1 MASKKSNEPKKPMG
15 PSAKAKA
22 KAPSKAPKSAEVVT
36 EMANEETKNM
46 VIEGAAEQGH
56 SQPIEATED
65 KLGPKTHTGLFAN
78 LLSFIWYLV
87 KVPFF
92 ILSLPF
98 RILFWP
104 FRRVYRK
111 WFGPA
116 PLMFGPVPVD
126 HSDPDFASHEETG
139 MLKSQVVFIMI
150 TTFFVIAFYWA
161 SHAELD
167 EQVRA
172 EGDVIPPSDVQ
183 IVQSR
188 LPGSIT
194 EIFVELGSEVQ
205 ENDVLFRV
213 EDADVQADYA
223 ENEVVIASTKAAV
236 TRLQA
241 EVNEEDEVRFA
252 ASLITASPEAV
263 AQERVL
269 FLQNKQALRERIS
282 VIQQS
287 VEALSRTIVE
297 KQTEAE
303 IADTQYRIL
312 KQEYD
317 LLKPLVDAGH
327 EPKLRLIE
335 AETKWRQ
342 AEGAAKLARLSAKAM
357 EAERT
362 GQQNEITSLQ
372 SQRRAD
378 SSFQLVEAQTRLE
391 QAMARQDSL
400 KGRVGYADIRAPR
413 TGVVSALHI
422 KTVGAVVQ
430 AGTVLTEIV
439 PFDSDYVVR
448 ARLLPQD
455 VADVSIGQLARI
467 SLSAYDVARYGALEG
482 YVIHVA
488 SNTTEEQNI
497 PPYYETLIEIDD
509 VKFPNVDA
517 EADIVPGMQVTV
529 DIIGGKRTVLDYI
542 LSPIQKATSVAFR
555 EK

>member
-1 MASKKSNEPKKPMG
+1 M
-15 PSAKAKA
+15 
-22 KAPSKAPKSAEVVT
+22 
-36 EMANEETKNM
+36 
-46 VIEGAAEQGH
+46 
-56 SQPIEATED
+56 
-65 KLGPKTHTGLFAN
+65 
-78 LLSFIWYLV
+78 
-87 KVPFF
+87 
-92 ILSLPF
+92 
-98 RILFWP
+98 
-104 FRRVYRK
+104 
-111 WFGPA
+111 
-116 PLMFGPVPVD
+116 
-126 HSDPDFASHEETG
+126 
-139 MLKSQVVFIMI
+139 
-150 TTFFVIAFYWA
+150 
-161 SHAELD
+161 
-167 EQVRA
+167 
-172 EGDVIPPSDVQ
+172 
-183 IVQSR
+183 
-188 LPGSIT
+188 
-194 EIFVELGSEVQ
+194 
-205 ENDVLFRV
+205 
-213 EDADVQADYA
+213 
-223 ENEVVIASTKAAV
+223 
-236 TRLQA
+236 
-241 EVNEEDEVRFA
+241 
-252 ASLITASPEAV
+252 
-263 AQERVL
+263 
-269 FLQNKQALRERIS
+269 
-282 VIQQS
+282 IQQS

-391 QAMARQDSL
+391 QAMARQESL

-413 TGVVSALHI
+413 TGVVSALHV

-430 AGTVLTEIV
+430 PGTVLTEIV
-439 PFDSDYVVR
+439 PFDSDYV
-448 ARLLPQD
+448 
-455 VADVSIGQLARI
+455 ARI

-482 YVIHVA
+482 YVIYVA